1 MTNITSTSKIRRSL
15 AVAAVAT
22 VGILGVANTSA
33 FAAPKVAA
41 KTTKMKHATTK
52 MHKTTKTKA
61 ATAVTVAAKTPIAAT
76 PVAPAAH

>member
-1 MTNITSTSKIRRSL
+1 MNNITSTSKIRRSL

-41 KTTKMKHATTK
+41 KTTKMKTTK
-52 MHKTTKTKA
+52 MKHKTTKMKA
-61 ATAVTVAAKTPIAAT
+61 KTGTAAVTTVAA
-76 PVAPAAH
+76 H

>member
-52 MHKTTKTKA
+52 MKHKTTKMKA
-61 ATAVTVAAKTPIAAT
+61 KTGTAAVTT
-76 PVAPAAH
+76 VAPAAH

>member
-41 KTTKMKHATTK
+41 KTTKMKHKTTKHTTK
-52 MHKTTKTKA
+52 MKAKPATAA
-61 ATAVTVAAKTPIAAT
+61 ATTVAA
-76 PVAPAAH
+76 H